1 MPSPSTIAPVALFHR
16 DLGGSGE
23 PPIVLLHGMLG
34 SSRNWQVAGRE
45 LAASR
50 RVFALDMRNHGFSP
64 HSGEMTYDAMAAD
77 VAAWLDANGI
87 KSAELVGHSMGG
99 KVAML
104 LACRQPWRV
113 GRLVVVDIAPKG
125 YHWPAYRQEYAA
137 MNAIDLETLR
147 SRAQAEAQME
157 SQVPEWSMRKF
168 LTTNLERLDGGGW
181 RWMVNLPVLSASIAE
196 FERNP
201 IAEADQIALRPARG
215 RGDDP
220 QAFSLGP
227 DRDDRQL
234 RAQSPHRGPRRV
246 RQGRDRGGL
255 SGRQTS
261 ASTRSVLSRFQRSR
275 IRRCMSSGERP

>member
-201 IAEADQIALRPARG
+201 IAEADRFDGPALFIA
-215 RGDDP
+215 
-220 QAFSLGP
+220 
-227 DRDDRQL
+227 
-234 RAQSPHRGPRRV
+234 
-246 RQGRDRGGL
+246 GG
-255 SGRQTS
+255 
-261 ASTRSVLSRFQRSR
+261 RSR
-275 IRRCMSSGERP
+275 YVLPGDEATILRHFPSARIETIASSGHNPHIEARDAFVRAVTEAG